1 MGSVCICVSKLACHR
16 DNGTDSSKNVVE
28 GAEGSVFSSR
38 WYLGDFFQS
47 PLFVLSAWH
56 YVLA

>member
-1 MGSVCICVSKLACHR
+1 MSKLACRR